1 MASLNCPSIDVFPL
15 PLGSGPFMIWHWKI
29 AFILSSSI
37 KANFSQW
44 IQMQCHYYFS
54 WQLFCTAIRNFET
67 ENGGKIPLWSI
78 KVNIST
84 RKAILTNIFQFTNI
98 LRAAKIC
105 GYKFE
110 NDLESNYFRQLFC
123 LFRRTLHINA
133 KSFILQN
140 CRIFGVI
147 QITEDDAGCLR
158 EFRNCVEFGQN
169 WESIWNCDVCG
180 WSGAWIKLILIQP

>member
-1 MASLNCPSIDVFPL
+1 MYSLSALPGPWTFHDLTLKNCFDTPP
-15 PLGSGPFMIWHWKI
+15 
-29 AFILSSSI
+29 SSI

-44 IQMQCHYYFS
+44 IQMQCHYYFNQ
-54 WQLFCTAIRNFET
+54 QLFCTAIRNFET

-110 NDLESNYFRQLFC
+110 NDLESNYFRQVFVYFSGNCAHLGQDIYPSELSHFWCHSNNWRWCWLSERVQELRGIWTKLGKHLKLWC
-123 LFRRTLHINA
+123 L
-133 KSFILQN
+133 
-140 CRIFGVI
+140 
-147 QITEDDAGCLR
+147 
-158 EFRNCVEFGQN
+158 
-169 WESIWNCDVCG
+169 WM
-180 WSGAWIKLILIQP
+180 KLISIQP